1 MTERLAHI
9 RRARRTDFT
18 AVMGLLVHSG
28 LPAPPPDRPT
38 LHRFRALVGDL
49 GADFYVAEVDGA
61 VVGLVH
67 VTYARQLAV
76 PPVARLD
83 QLLVAE
89 AYRRRGIAAALLA
102 AMQGRARRRGCS
114 RMACVVAA
122 GAGPSGRGLLQK
134 HGFRAAGERF
144 ELAFDAAG

>member
-1 MTERLAHI
+1 MSAQPAHI

-18 AVMGLLVHSG
+18 AVMGLLVRSG

-38 LHRFRALVGDL
+38 LHRFRALVADL
-49 GADFYVAEVDGA
+49 GTDFYVAEVDGTL
-61 VVGLVH
+61 VGLVH

-89 AYRRRGIAAALLA
+89 AFQHRGIASALLA
-102 AMQGRARRRGCS
+102 AMERRAHRRGCS
-114 RMACVVAA
+114 HMACALVA

-134 HGFRAAGERF
+134 HGFRPAGERF